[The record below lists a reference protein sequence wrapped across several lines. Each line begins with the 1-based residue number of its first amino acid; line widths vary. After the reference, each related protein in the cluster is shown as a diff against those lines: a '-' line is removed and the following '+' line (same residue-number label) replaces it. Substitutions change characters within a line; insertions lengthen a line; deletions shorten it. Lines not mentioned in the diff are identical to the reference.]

1 MNNNQIT
8 SQSVTSK
15 DLNTC
20 HSQVKT
26 GIKMTE
32 QELKISYDARKS
44 FYGKAKVI
52 SENGEIVLISYNTKV
67 AYIKDGKAV
76 VLGIWG
82 CTTTRHIK
90 EFLKQNSFDVGKGS
104 GKEMFKLYGIKIEER
119 N

>member
-1 MNNNQIT
+1 MIT
-8 SQSVTSK
+8 TQSVTSK

-26 GIKMTE
+26 GIKMETE
-32 QELKISYDARKS
+32 LQISYDARKS
-44 FYGKAKVI
+44 FYGKAKII
-52 SENGEIVLISYNTKV
+52 SENGEMALISYNTKV

-76 VLGIWG
+76 FLGIWG

-104 GKEMFKLYGIKIEER
+104 GKDMFRLYGIKIEER